1 MIIQGLRMR
10 LNLYAKL
17 TEIQSRNRR
26 QIDSFLF
33 NAPNRYKVYSIPKR
47 NGGERII
54 AHPSSELKTFQH
66 SLIDILE
73 SNFLIHK
80 SAVAY
85 KKGCGIKHNAALHS
99 NNPYILKLD
108 FTDFFNSIT
117 PDLLLMACA
126 WNGYTLSI
134 AEERV
139 LTKSLFW
146 NKAKSQSGRL
156 SLSVG
161 APSSPLISN
170 IVMYLFDE
178 TFSSLCEQREIIYSR
193 YADDLTFS
201 TQHKNI
207 LFSLPDEVRTF
218 LNKNYHNRIT
228 LNERKTVFTSRAHN
242 RHITGITL
250 TTKGTLSVGRERK
263 RFISS
268 LIHKYKLGLLEP
280 EMTYYLQ
287 GLLSFAIY
295 IEPEFRTR
303 MSKKYSQEI
312 ILEIIKLR
320 KEDGTYKK

>member
-1 MIIQGLRMR
+1 MR

-17 TEIQSRNRR
+17 IEIQSRSRR
-26 QIDSFLF
+26 AIDSFLY

-54 AHPSSELKTFQH
+54 AHPSRELKTFQYD
-66 SLIDILE
+66 LIRILE
-73 SNFLIHK
+73 PHFRIHT

-85 KKGCGIKHNAALHS
+85 KKGSGIKQNAAMHS
-99 NNPYILKLD
+99 HNPYILKMD

-117 PDLLLMACA
+117 PDLLFMACA
-126 WNGYTLSI
+126 WNECNLSA
-134 AEERV
+134 AEQRV
-139 LTKSLFW
+139 LTKGLFW

-161 APSSPLISN
+161 APSSPFISN
-170 IVMYLFDE
+170 IIMFLFDE
-178 TFSSLCEQREIIYSR
+178 TFSRLCEQRGIVYSR

-201 TQHKNI
+201 THHKNI
-207 LFSLPDEVRTF
+207 LFTLPDEVRIF

-250 TTKGTLSVGRERK
+250 TTQGSLSVGRERK

-268 LIHKYKLGLLEP
+268 LIHKYTLGILEP

-287 GLLSFAIY
+287 GLLSFAIH
-295 IEPEFRTR
+295 IEPEFKIR
-303 MSKKYSQEI
+303 MINKYSTDAVMEI
-312 ILEIIKLR
+312 ITLR
-320 KEDGTYKK
+320 KKDETYRT

>member
-1 MIIQGLRMR
+1 MR

-17 TEIQSRNRR
+17 DEIQPRSRR
-26 QIDSFLF
+26 QIDSFLYT
-33 NAPNRYKVYSIPKR
+33 APNRYKVYSIPKR

-54 AHPSSELKTFQH
+54 ANPSWELKVFQRA
-66 SLIDILE
+66 LINILE
-73 SNFLIHK
+73 PHFRIHE

-85 KKGCGIKHNAALHS
+85 KEGFGIKDNATLHS

-117 PDLLLMACA
+117 PELLFMACE
-126 WNGYTLSI
+126 WNDCALST

-139 LTKSLFW
+139 LTKGLFW

-170 IVMYLFDE
+170 IIMYLFDE
-178 TFSSLCEQREIIYSR
+178 TFSALCEQRGIIYSR

-201 TQHKNI
+201 TKHKNA
-207 LFSLPDEVRTF
+207 LFTLPDEVRVF
-218 LNKNYHNRIT
+218 LKKNYKNRIT

-250 TTKGTLSVGRERK
+250 TTQGSLSVGRERK
-263 RFISS
+263 RLISS
-268 LIHKYKLGLLEP
+268 LIHKYTLGLLEP
-280 EMTYYLQ
+280 DRAYYLQ
-287 GLLSFAIY
+287 GLLSFAIH
-295 IEPEFRTR
+295 IEPEFRFR
-303 MSKKYSQEI
+303 MINKYSEKI
-312 ILEIIKLR
+312 VKELIKLR
-320 KEDGTYKK
+320 KKDGTYRK

>member
-1 MIIQGLRMR
+1 MR

-17 TEIQSRNRR
+17 TEIQSRSRR
-26 QIDSFLF
+26 QIDNFLYT
-33 NAPNRYKVYSIPKR
+33 APNRYKVYSIPKR

-54 AHPSSELKTFQH
+54 AHPSRELKTFQYD
-66 SLIDILE
+66 LINILE
-73 SNFLIHK
+73 SNFRTHE

-85 KKGCGIKHNAALHS
+85 KKGLGIKYNAALHS

-117 PDLLLMACA
+117 PDLLFMACA
-126 WNGYTLSI
+126 WNEYNLST

-139 LTKSLFW
+139 LTKGLFW

-170 IVMYLFDE
+170 IIMYLFDE
-178 TFSSLCEQREIIYSR
+178 TFSRLCEERGIIYSR

-201 TQHKNI
+201 THTKGA
-207 LFSLPDEVRTF
+207 LFTLPDEVRVF

-250 TTKGTLSVGRERK
+250 TTEGALSVGRERK

-268 LIHKYKLGLLEP
+268 LIHKYTLGLLESD
-280 EMTYYLQ
+280 MTYYLQ

-295 IEPEFRTR
+295 IEPEFRAR
-303 MSKKYSQEI
+303 MSKKYSEKI
-312 ILEIIKLR
+312 ITELIKLR
-320 KEDGTYKK
+320 KKDGTYKK

>member
-1 MIIQGLRMR
+1 MR

-17 TEIQSRNRR
+17 TEIQSRSRR
-26 QIDSFLF
+26 QIDNFLY

-54 AHPSSELKTFQH
+54 AHPSGELKAFQND
-66 SLIDILE
+66 LINILQP
-73 SNFLIHK
+73 NFMVHE

-85 KKGCGIKHNAALHS
+85 KKGLGIKHNAALHS
-99 NNPYILKLD
+99 NNSYILKLD

-117 PDLLLMACA
+117 PDLLFMACA
-126 WNGYTLSI
+126 WNDYNLST
-134 AEERV
+134 AEKRV
-139 LTKSLFW
+139 LTKGLFW

-170 IVMYLFDE
+170 IIMFLFDE
-178 TFSSLCEQREIIYSR
+178 TFSGLCAQREIIYSR
-193 YADDLTFS
+193 YADDITFS
-201 TQHKNI
+201 THHKNI
-207 LFSLPDEVRTF
+207 LFTLPDEVRVF

-250 TTKGTLSVGRERK
+250 TTQGSLSVGRERK

-268 LIHKYKLGLLEP
+268 LIHKYTLGLLDL
-280 EMTYYLQ
+280 EMSYYLQ

-295 IEPEFRTR
+295 IEPEFRIR
-303 MSKKYSQEI
+303 MSKKYSQET
-312 ILEIIKLR
+312 ILELIKLR
-320 KEDGTYKK
+320 KEDGTYKQ

>member
-1 MIIQGLRMR
+1 MTIKGSRVR

-17 TEIQSRNRR
+17 TEIQPRNRR
-26 QIDSFLF
+26 QIDSFLY

-54 AHPSSELKTFQH
+54 AHPSSELKDFQH
-66 SLIDILE
+66 KLIKVLE
-73 SNFLIHK
+73 AHFLIHE
-80 SAVAY
+80 SALAY
-85 KKGCGIKHNAALHS
+85 KKGYGIKHNAEMHS
-99 NNPYILKLD
+99 DNSYILKLD
-108 FTDFFNSIT
+108 FSDFFNSIT
-117 PDLLLMACA
+117 PDLLFMACK
-126 WNGYTLSI
+126 WSGYNLSV
-134 AEERV
+134 AEERL
-139 LTKSLFW
+139 LTKGLFW

-170 IVMYLFDE
+170 IIMYLFDKA
-178 TFSSLCEQREIIYSR
+178 FSSLCEQREIVYSR

-201 TQHKNI
+201 TRHKNA
-207 LFSLPDEVRTF
+207 LFTLPDEVRTF
-218 LNKNYHNRIT
+218 LNKNYSNRIT
-228 LNERKTVFTSRAHN
+228 LNDRKTIYTSRAHN

-250 TTKGTLSVGRERK
+250 TTQGTLSVGRERK

-295 IEPEFRTR
+295 IEPEFRLR
-303 MSKKYSQEI
+303 MSKKYSQETV
-312 ILEIIKLR
+312 LELLKLR
-320 KEDGTYKK
+320 KEDGTYRK